1 MLTVSTE
8 IVDTVNMT
16 SEAAPHTADDD
27 LTTRE
32 RLLGCALGIVSAG
45 GVAKLG
51 IREVARCAGVSHN
64 APSRHFPTHGAL
76 CTAVATVG
84 FERFVVDQEASLH
97 GLRDPFD
104 RIGAIAHSYV
114 HFALENRGLFETMWR
129 HDLVDML
136 DPELMPPA
144 LRAYDIL
151 RECVAAC
158 QAAGWNAG
166 LSTDAVAGCVW
177 SWIHGL
183 AQLWGSSAM
192 PIFDMPTELDEHV
205 RIGIQLLRVNH

>member
-1 MLTVSTE
+1 
-8 IVDTVNMT
+8 MT
-16 SEAAPHTADDD
+16 PGVVPQLADDD

-32 RLLGCALGIVSAG
+32 RLLGCALGIVSTS

-64 APSRHFPTHGAL
+64 APSRHFPTHAAL
-76 CTAVATVG
+76 CTAIAAVG
-84 FERFVVDQEASLH
+84 FERFVVDQETSLL
-97 GLRDPFD
+97 GLSDPFD
-104 RIGAIAHSYV
+104 RLGAIAHSYV
-114 HFALENRGLFETMWR
+114 QFALSNRGLFEAMWR

-136 DPELMPPA
+136 APALMPPA
-144 LRAYDIL
+144 LRAFEIL

-158 QAAGWNAG
+158 QAAGWNEA
-166 LSTDAVAGCVW
+166 LPTDAVAGCVW

-183 AQLWGSSAM
+183 AQLWGSAAM
-192 PIFDMPTELDEHV
+192 PIFEMPTALDEHV